1 MRINELIS
9 RDPAAWTTIL
19 QQRAETQAVLVTH
32 VSAAALSQS
41 LIRFSLKLAEHSDPI
56 TLIGKRTN
64 ATEAAFYRDL
74 GPRLGFLTARCW
86 YSYVGEERGWVVI
99 EDIPDNRPPEK
110 WGDRDVERVVGN
122 LAALHIAHWNRPTEL
137 QTYSWLPWFLWS
149 TAPHETWTPLAEN
162 IRLSRSASNLV
173 SPHAIAS
180 AGPLT
185 LEFYRAAVCLAT
197 LQKLGGWPGV
207 IEQPFLDAVADLLD
221 DPVPMLYPLRSLPST
236 LLHGEP
242 APRHWRLTL
251 FGDCNL
257 LDWQGASIGPSV
269 CDLVSFVEN
278 IEQVNTLA
286 VGEQPR
292 EVTQIRME
300 TLVDTY
306 LLRMYE
312 ALWPLFNPRELRKAM
327 PAAQCLYVMTQWLPV
342 LSHWFDP
349 LVEDGATL
357 AQFGRITDQHLL
369 EAGCIDAVRY
379 RPYLADLL
387 QRFTQAFRTL

>member
-1 MRINELIS
+1 MKVNELIS

-19 QQRAETQAVLVTH
+19 QQQPETQSVSVTH
-32 VSAAALSQS
+32 VSGTSLSRS
-41 LIRFSLKLAEHSDPI
+41 LSRFSLKLSEHSDPI

-64 ATEAAFYRDL
+64 AAEAAFYRDL
-74 GPRLGFLTARCW
+74 GPRLSFLTARCW

-99 EDIPDNRPPEK
+99 EDVPNNRPPEK
-110 WGDRDVERVVGN
+110 WGDRDVERVVDN
-122 LAALHIAHWNRPTEL
+122 LATLHIAYWNRPTEL
-137 QTYSWLPWFLWS
+137 QAYSWLPWFLWS
-149 TAPHETWTPLAEN
+149 TTPQEIWSPLAEN
-162 IRLSRSASNLV
+162 IQLSRSAARLV
-173 SPHAIAS
+173 SPHAIAN

-185 LEFYRAAVCLAT
+185 LEFYRAAVCLEM

-207 IEQPFLDAVADLLD
+207 IEQPFLDALADLLD

-242 APRHWRLTL
+242 APRHWRLTM

-257 LDWQGASIGPSV
+257 LDWQGVTIGPSV

-278 IEQVNTLA
+278 IEQVNNLGT
-286 VGEQPR
+286 GEQPR

-300 TLVDTY
+300 TLVDSY

-327 PAAQCLYVMTQWLPV
+327 PAAQCLYVITHWLPL
-342 LSHWFDP
+342 LSHWFNP
-349 LVEDGATL
+349 LAEDDATL
-357 AQFGRITDQHLL
+357 AQFGRITDQRLL
-369 EAGCIDAVRY
+369 ETGYIDAVRY
-379 RPYLADLL
+379 RPYLTDLL
-387 QRFTQAFRTL
+387 QRFVQAFRAL